1 MPRTHVRS
9 HFYKLSTRAVAK
21 IIIEHRTIRWRTPL
35 QFNDPFDTQTRL
47 TANVDPDKYADRF
60 MQRLDELAFA
70 PDVPPYVF
78 GGWVMDATPEERD
91 TLLRTSVAVLGQV
104 HSITPARRS
113 SLLRSRQQVAPGCD
127 GYAQYNGTGE
137 KA

>member
-47 TANVDPDKYADRF
+47 TANVDPDKYVDRF

-70 PDVPPYVF
+70 SDVPPYYDPDNSLTQAAM
-78 GGWVMDATPEERD
+78 VMRNTTA
-91 TLLRTSVAVLGQV
+91 LQQ
-104 HSITPARRS
+104 RREA
-113 SLLRSRQQVAPGCD
+113 LEFRSDESRVGKECVT
-127 GYAQYNGTGE
+127 TGSYRWSPSH
-137 KA
+137 KKIHTKQ